1 MPENWQVAAR
11 GEIDRTCFPV
21 TVVTRDQIK
30 MSKRT
35 LRSSLRRHAFTLV
48 EVLIVVVILAIL
60 AGTVIPQFT
69 ASSEDAKDSAALY
82 NLHTLR
88 AQIELYKVQHG
99 GIAPTLTTGALP
111 QLTLATDSTGATGQP
126 GTTYP
131 FGPYL
136 ASGIPPNPLTGVAT
150 ITVLATI
157 PPSAESGTD
166 GWLYH
171 AASGQIYLD
180 KTNYLTF

>member
-1 MPENWQVAAR
+1 MQIR
-11 GEIDRTCFPV
+11 RTGTFSMAV
-21 TVVTRDQIK
+21 ETRDQHK

-35 LRSSLRRHAFTLV
+35 LSTSLRRHAFTLV

-69 ASSEDAKDSAALY
+69 ASSDDAKDSAALY

-99 GIAPTLTTGALP
+99 GTAPALTAGAFP
-111 QLTLATDSTGATGQP
+111 QLTLATDATGGTGQP

-136 ASGIPPNPLTGVAT
+136 ASGIPPNPITGVAT
-150 ITVLATI
+150 VTVLATI

-171 AASGQIYLD
+171 AASGQIYID
-180 KTNYLTF
+180 KTGYLTF

>member
-1 MPENWQVAAR
+1 
-11 GEIDRTCFPV
+11 
-21 TVVTRDQIK
+21 

-35 LRSSLRRHAFTLV
+35 QGSSLRRHAFTLV

-69 ASSEDAKDSAALY
+69 SSSEDAKDSAALY

-88 AQIELYKVQHG
+88 AQIELYKVQHNGEPPALEAG
-99 GIAPTLTTGALP
+99 GLMS
-111 QLTLATDSTGATGQP
+111 QLTMATDVDGNTGQP
-126 GTTYP
+126 SASFP

-136 ASGIPPNPLTGVAT
+136 TGGIPPNPLTGVST
-150 ITVLATI
+150 ITTLAAI
-157 PPSAESGTD
+157 PPAAESGTD

-171 AASGQIYLD
+171 EPTGQIYID
-180 KTNYLTF
+180 QTDYLTY